1 MTRSFWIM
9 VRMMFQHYMIFMAS
23 RGMREDE
30 GRQITSLPILAYTAD
45 LLVAEYNGYKA
56 YVARQKIKQ

>member
-1 MTRSFWIM
+1 
-9 VRMMFQHYMIFMAS
+9 MMFQHYMIFMAS